1 MKMKRLPAV
10 KMISLKR
17 LAVSARENLDDV
29 FKALTAK
36 CMSGLKSQTMTAA
49 MARCHS

>member
-1 MKMKRLPAV
+1 MLEDPTDWRKKLKEAANEDEKITAV

-36 CMSGLKSQTMTAA
+36 
-49 MARCHS
+49 